1 MSDLPTWLTALVA
14 VVIPGFGEPPE
25 QVYNGYIEADY
36 LYVAPSSSGRIT
48 AIDAREGQAVSAG
61 EPLVKLE
68 DDSQRAALH
77 AAEANV
83 AVARANLDNLMTGSR
98 DAEIEVIRA
107 SLANAEAEQHLAQIT
122 LDRSLQLSEKG
133 LVPPAKVDNDR
144 ARLELANA
152 QVAQLKAQ
160 LHVAEL
166 PARGAQ
172 QLAAEAALDG
182 ARAELDRA
190 RSDLRNRV
198 IVVPTSGLVDR
209 IYFDV
214 GEVAATGAPVV
225 SIFQPDLLKVIFF
238 VPEPQRADITVGEG
252 LLISCDGCPDD
263 LTASVSRLSPS
274 PQHTPPILYSRDE
287 RARLVFRAEAMITDA
302 QGLLPGQ
309 PVTVGPKP

>member
-1 MSDLPTWLTALVA
+1 MSDLPTWLTALAA
-14 VVIPGFGEPPE
+14 VIIPGFGEPPE

-36 LYVAPSSSGRIT
+36 LYVAPSNSGRIT
-48 AIDAREGQAVSAG
+48 AIDALEGQAVSAG

-144 ARLELANA
+144 ARLESANA

-225 SIFQPDLLKVIFF
+225 SIFQPDRLKVIFF
-238 VPEPQRADITVGEG
+238 VPEPQRADITVGED
-252 LLISCDGCPDD
+252 LPISCDGCPDG

-287 RARLVFRAEAMITDA
+287 RARLVFRAEALISEA
-302 QGLLPGQ
+302 HGLLPGQ